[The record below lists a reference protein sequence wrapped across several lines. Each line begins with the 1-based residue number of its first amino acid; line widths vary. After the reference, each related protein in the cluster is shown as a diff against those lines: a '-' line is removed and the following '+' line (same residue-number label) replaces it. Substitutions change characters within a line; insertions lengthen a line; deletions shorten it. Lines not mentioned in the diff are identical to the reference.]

1 MKEYK
6 FKAKF
11 LRKLPNP
18 YEEFTDGKKNPELYE
33 LLVDIKQ
40 LPEEMNMETNPRFQN
55 MKTGVVKKIKT
66 SLLTDDKSFFLKN
79 RGILLSVKSIKYNNI
94 TGEVLIVLEDLS
106 VHGCVD
112 GGHTFAAIQQVRE
125 KISHSHFVRLEVMTG
140 IEECFEDVAAAR
152 NTSAP
157 VPERAIAELKKNFN
171 FIKEFIKNEPFINN
185 IAFKENDDEKN
196 IEMNYLI
203 SLLFMFN
210 IDRFNGQSVP
220 TQACSNVQSCMN
232 DFLKEYKKH
241 EENIEENP
249 YYKLKNIIVDIFK
262 LHDKLQ
268 KNMSSYY
275 KQYFTSGRYG
285 QVKGVILCDGHT
297 TFYEEDMSYITPKGL
312 LFPILGSLRAL
323 VGEKNGL
330 YFWQENPYDY
340 LDKLGKDLVGEAI
353 ERHRSLGNSATNVGK
368 DSNHWKQ
375 LYRNVLT
382 ELLLERQN
390 IN

>member
-1 MKEYK
+1 MQEYK

-18 YEEFTDGKKNPELYE
+18 YEEYTDGKKNPELYE
-33 LLVDIKQ
+33 LLVDINE
-40 LPEEMNMETNPRFQN
+40 LPSEINMKTNPRFQN
-55 MKTGVVKKIKT
+55 MKTGVVKKIKN
-66 SLLTDDKSFFLKN
+66 SLMTDDKSFFLKN

-94 TGEVLIVLEDLS
+94 TGEVLIILEDLS

-112 GGHTFAAIQQVRE
+112 GGHSFSAIQQVRDE
-125 KISHSHFVRLEVMTG
+125 INHTHFVRLEVMTG
-140 IEECFEDVAAAR
+140 IEDCFEDVAAAR

-157 VPERAIAELKKNFN
+157 VPERAIAELKQKFN
-171 FIKEFIKNEPFINN
+171 FIKDFLKDEPFIDN
-185 IAFKENDDEKN
+185 IRFKENDDEKE

-210 IDRFNGQSVP
+210 IDKFNGQSVP

-232 DFLKEYKKH
+232 DFLKEYDNH
-241 EENIEENP
+241 HDNIECNP

-268 KNMSSYY
+268 QNMPKYY

-285 QVKGVILCDGHT
+285 QVKGVIVSENHT
-297 TFYEEDMSYITPKGL
+297 TFYGQDMSHITPKGI

-323 VGEKNGL
+323 VGEKEGL
-330 YFWQENPYDY
+330 YYWKENPYDY
-340 LDKLGKDLVGEAI
+340 LDKLGKDLVGESI